1 VNFCPKFGVGKS
13 LSLCFSNVD
22 GMYACIGSVLCII
35 GQLDWPIPLKF
46 YLLISGLFVFFI

>member
-1 VNFCPKFGVGKS
+1 MNFCPKFGVGKS